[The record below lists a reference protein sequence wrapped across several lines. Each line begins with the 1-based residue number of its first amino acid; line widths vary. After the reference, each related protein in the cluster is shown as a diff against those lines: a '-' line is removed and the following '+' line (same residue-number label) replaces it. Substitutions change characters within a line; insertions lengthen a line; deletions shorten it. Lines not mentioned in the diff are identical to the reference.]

1 MFKKRDPIIYFFI
14 LLLAAGSVFAVFNR
28 ENGSYVEI
36 RENNREIIK
45 ADLNKDREVSL
56 SKNTVIIKNK
66 QVYMSYADCPDKIC
80 KAKGK
85 ISKKGESIIC
95 LPNRVSVEI
104 K

>member
-1 MFKKRDPIIYFFI
+1 MFKKRDLIIYFFI
-14 LLLAAGSVFAVFNR
+14 LLLTAGSLFAAFGR
-28 ENGSYVEI
+28 NGGSCVEI
-36 RENNREIIK
+36 RENNREVIK
-45 ADLNKDREVSL
+45 ADLNKDREISL

-80 KAKGK
+80 IAKGK

-95 LPNRVSVEI
+95 LPNSVSVEI